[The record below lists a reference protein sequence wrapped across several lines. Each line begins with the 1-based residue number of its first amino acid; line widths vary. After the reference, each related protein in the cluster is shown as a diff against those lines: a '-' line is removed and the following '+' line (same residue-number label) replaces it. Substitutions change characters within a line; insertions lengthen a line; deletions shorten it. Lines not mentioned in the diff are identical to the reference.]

1 MTYELAFLESALK
14 EWRKLAPPIR
24 DQFKTKLRERL
35 LAPHVPSA
43 RLQAMPDCYKIKLR
57 AAGYRL
63 VYQVDDRVVL
73 VTVVAVG
80 KRDKGL
86 VYLSAGKRIERSR
99 RR

>member
-14 EWRKLAPPIR
+14 EWRKLAPQIR
-24 DQFKTKLRERL
+24 DQFKAKLAERL

-43 RLQAMPDCYKIKLR
+43 RLHAMTDFYKIKLR

-63 VYQVDDRVVL
+63 VYQVDERVVL

-80 KRDKGL
+80 RRDKGL
-86 VYLSAGKRIERSR
+86 VHLSAGKRVR
-99 RR
+99 R